1 METQNDQ
8 TTQATQPRIE
18 RPSDLLTSSMAV
30 WNNSEELEPIGL
42 QDPKRNVLAS
52 YDVVPET
59 LEIGGHPTEYCMLK
73 TTDEGLPVGVPF
85 KPSTYNVLD
94 NKGFIDLIS
103 QLCDG
108 LDRLGMKY
116 SLATTG
122 TLRGR
127 GRVFIALAI
136 DGMTE
141 YAVGNRVFNSFLNC
155 LNSVDKS
162 CAVTFSN
169 NTFCVCCANT
179 FSKALTGEDSPFH
192 AKVRHTKNMN
202 VVLSDIPLLV
212 EAWISGNEAIFNKLQ
227 AFESFGMS
235 LTQAENTFA
244 AFLAGEKPEAILKIR
259 NLNLIDKL
267 KGLFS
272 HGKGNNG
279 ETMLDVFSAVTDF
292 YSHESAGKTKDPFKQ
307 MESSEIGDGQTR
319 KVSFFSLLSEMA
331 DKTERFDG
339 ICKVGEHVLIAS
351 NKARKE
357 ALEAKAK

>member
-1 METQNDQ
+1 METQDNQ
-8 TTQATQPRIE
+8 TTEIVTPKVK
-18 RPSDLLTSSMAV
+18 RPADLLTSSMQV
-30 WNNSEELEPIGL
+30 WNNSEDLNPITL
-42 QDPKRNVLAS
+42 DDPDRNVLAR
-52 YDVVPET
+52 YDVVPER
-59 LEIGGHPTEYCMLK
+59 LEIGGEPTDYCMLK

-94 NKGFIDLIS
+94 NKAFIALIT
-103 QLCDG
+103 QLCEG

-136 DGMTE
+136 DGQTE

-179 FSKALTGEDSPFH
+179 FSKALSGEDSPFH

-212 EAWISGNEAIFNKLQ
+212 EAWISGNENIFNKLK
-227 AFESFGMS
+227 AFDSFGMN

-244 AFLAGEKPEAILKIR
+244 AFLAGEKPDAILKVR

-267 KGLFS
+267 KTLFS
-272 HGKGNNG
+272 NGRGNKG
-279 ETMLDVFSAVTDF
+279 ETMLDVFSAVTDY

-307 MESSEIGDGQTR
+307 METSEIGDGQTR

-331 DKTERFDG
+331 DKTDRFSG
-339 ICKVGEHVLIAS
+339 ICKIGEHVMIAS
-351 NKARKE
+351 NKVRKE
-357 ALEAKAK
+357 TLEAKK